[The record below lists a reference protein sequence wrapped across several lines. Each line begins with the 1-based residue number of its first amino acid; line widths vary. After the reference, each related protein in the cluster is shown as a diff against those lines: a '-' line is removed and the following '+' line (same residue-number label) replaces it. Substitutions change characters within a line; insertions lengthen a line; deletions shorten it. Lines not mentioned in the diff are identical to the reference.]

1 MNERV
6 KLFDKHKFENQR
18 SFWWKWYTLL
28 ETNFNQVDCNIQK
41 YLYDWELI
49 NRNSHSLLSLT
60 CLIRNKCL
68 KFNDQNQFYGDKNK
82 AKFPTILNIHKI
94 PRFPYHDTTLHLVVT
109 WYLVLSLRLDW
120 KPLLR
125 ACAVR
130 IRQDFRISIHIVSS
144 ELNAPVC
151 GNGFPRNYLRSHFGF
166 FSIHGL
172 MKGFSLL
179 VSITGPPQCITR
191 AHYGHY
197 TPVTALQQSVLCVL
211 PRSGHQRGLSE
222 AGSGDWRLACQH
234 YNLTTR
240 PAASICRTCVFPS
253 IRQHLTTLIHT
264 FGLVFTSKLSSF
276 SVTIKPELW

>member
-1 MNERV
+1 M
-6 KLFDKHKFENQR
+6 
-18 SFWWKWYTLL
+18 
-28 ETNFNQVDCNIQK
+28 
-41 YLYDWELI
+41 
-49 NRNSHSLLSLT
+49 
-60 CLIRNKCL
+60 
-68 KFNDQNQFYGDKNK
+68 
-82 AKFPTILNIHKI
+82 
-94 PRFPYHDTTLHLVVT
+94 TLHLVVP

-130 IRQDFRISIHIVSS
+130 VSNDVWISIHKASS
-144 ELNAPVC
+144 KQNFLVC
-151 GNGFPRNYLRSHFGF
+151 GSGFPRKHLRPHFGF
-166 FSIHGL
+166 FLFCGL

-179 VSITGPPQCITR
+179 VSITGPPQCITA

-197 TPVTALQQSVLCVL
+197 TPVTALQPSVLCVL

-264 FGLVFTSKLSSF
+264 FDNWFLRANFPVSRWQLSLNF
-276 SVTIKPELW
+276 DKVIF